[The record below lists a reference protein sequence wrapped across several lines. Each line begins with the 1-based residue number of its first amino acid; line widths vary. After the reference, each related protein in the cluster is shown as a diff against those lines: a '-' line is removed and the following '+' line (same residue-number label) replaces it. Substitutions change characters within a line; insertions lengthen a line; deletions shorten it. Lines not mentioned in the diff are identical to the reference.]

1 MARIFCAGEALIDML
16 PDRTDAGAAA
26 FVPHPGGSVFNTAV
40 ALGRLGA
47 RVALV
52 SGVSEDLFGAMLA
65 GGLTA
70 SGVETGC
77 LIRSARP
84 TTLAFVTLTDGEARY
99 AFYDEATAGRML
111 TPDDIP
117 ALPPPDATGGA
128 LFLGGIS
135 LAVEPCAG
143 AYEALARR
151 EAGRRLI
158 VLDPNIRPGF
168 IADEAAFRARLG
180 RLMALADIVKLSGD
194 DLDWIAGPEG
204 EATDR
209 ARGLLALGPG
219 LIVLTRGA
227 EGAVALR
234 PAGEVRVPAPLAQV
248 VDTVG
253 AGDTFNAGLLASLA
267 AAGAL
272 DRAALDAAPDRLI
285 AEALA
290 LGVAAAAVTVTS
302 AGANPPWKHELSES
316 EA

>member
-16 PDRTDAGAAA
+16 PGRTDAGDTA

-47 RVALV
+47 RVALI
-52 SGVSEDLFGAMLA
+52 SGVSHDLFGAMLA

-135 LAVEPCAG
+135 LAVEPCAS

-194 DLDWIAGPEG
+194 DLDWISGPEG

-234 PAGEVRVPAPLAQV
+234 PAGEVRVPARRAQV

-290 LGVAAAAVTVTS
+290 LGVAAAAVNVTR

-316 EA
+316 ET

>member
-16 PDRTDAGAAA
+16 PGRTEAGATA

-47 RVALV
+47 QVALI

-111 TPDDIP
+111 TPGDIP

-135 LAVEPCAG
+135 LAVEPCAS

-180 RLMALADIVKLSGD
+180 RLMALADIV
-194 DLDWIAGPEG
+194 
-204 EATDR
+204 
-209 ARGLLALGPG
+209 
-219 LIVLTRGA
+219 
-227 EGAVALR
+227 
-234 PAGEVRVPAPLAQV
+234 
-248 VDTVG
+248 
-253 AGDTFNAGLLASLA
+253 
-267 AAGAL
+267 
-272 DRAALDAAPDRLI
+272 
-285 AEALA
+285 
-290 LGVAAAAVTVTS
+290 
-302 AGANPPWKHELSES
+302 
-316 EA
+316 

>member
-16 PDRTDAGAAA
+16 PGRTDAGAAA

-47 RVALV
+47 RVALI

-135 LAVEPCAG
+135 LAVEPCAS

-194 DLDWIAGPEG
+194 DLDWISGPEG
-204 EATDR
+204 EVTDR
-209 ARGLLALGPG
+209 ARGLLTLGPG

-234 PAGEVRVPAPLAQV
+234 PAGEVRVPARLAQV

-267 AAGAL
+267 TAGAL

-290 LGVAAAAVTVTS
+290 LGVAAAAVTVTR

-316 EA
+316 EP